1 MNHQASMDSLKA
13 HEIPGRVTIF
23 SGKGGLPA
31 VKVLAADA
39 EAEIYQNGA
48 HIALYQAKGCDPLL
62 FLSGR
67 SHFTPGQP
75 IRGGVPIIFPWFG
88 ARDGHPAHGTARL
101 SQWDLTESIE
111 LPDGS
116 IRVSFHLPDSQ
127 PLAVDF
133 TVIVGSSL
141 VMELAVSNHG
151 ENDATFETCLHTYFE
166 VGDIHQVEVVGLK
179 GATYIDSLTGE
190 THVDPDDILRF
201 TSETDRLYQNTDSTV
216 EILDP
221 TMKRRIT
228 VAKSG
233 SLSTV
238 VWNPWIAKSQRMPD
252 FGDDEWPRMLCVES
266 GNVKADAI
274 TLEPGGRSQ
283 LKVEL
288 ASSPLA

>member
-1 MNHQASMDSLKA
+1 MDASQNHQ
-13 HEIPGRVTIF
+13 IPDKVVRFAGN
-23 SGKGGLPA
+23 GGLPA

-48 HIALYQAKGCDPLL
+48 HVAFYQAKGSDPLL
-62 FLSGR
+62 FLSGK

-75 IRGGVPIIFPWFG
+75 IRGGVPVIFPWFG
-88 ARDGHPAHGTARL
+88 GREGHPAHGTARL

-116 IRVSFHLPDSQ
+116 IRVSFHLPDGG

-133 TVIVGSSL
+133 SVIVGPSL
-141 VMELAVSNHG
+141 VMELVVSNHG
-151 ENDATFETCLHTYFE
+151 EAEATFETCLHTYFA
-166 VGDIHQVEVVGLK
+166 VGDIHQVEVTGLK
-179 GATYIDSLTGE
+179 GASYLDSLTGE
-190 THVDPDDILRF
+190 THLEAQDAIRF
-201 TSETDRLYQNTDSTV
+201 TAETDRLYQNTDATV

-221 TMKRRIT
+221 SMKRRIT

-252 FGDDEWPRMLCVES
+252 FGDDEWPHMLCVES

-274 TLEPGGRSQ
+274 TLEPGERS
-283 LKVEL
+283 LLRVEL
-288 ASSPLA
+288 TSSPLA

>member
-1 MNHQASMDSLKA
+1 MDASQNHQ
-13 HEIPGRVTIF
+13 IPDKVVRF
-23 SGKGGLPA
+23 SGNGGLPA
-31 VKVLAADA
+31 VKIIAAAA
-39 EAEIYQNGA
+39 EAEIYLNGA
-48 HIALYQAKGCDPLL
+48 HVALYQAKGCDPLL
-62 FLSGR
+62 FLSEK

-88 ARDGHPAHGTARL
+88 GREGHPAHGTARL
-101 SQWDLTESIE
+101 TQWDLTESIE

-133 TVIVGSSL
+133 SVIVGPTL
-141 VMELAVSNHG
+141 VMELTVSNQG
-151 ENDATFETCLHTYFE
+151 ETEATFETCLHTYFQ
-166 VGDIHQVEVVGLK
+166 VGDIHQVQVTGLK
-179 GATYIDSLTGE
+179 GASYLDSLTGE
-190 THVDPDDILRF
+190 THLETEDSIRF
-201 TSETDRLYQNTDSTV
+201 TAETDRLYQNTDSTV

-252 FGDDEWPRMLCVES
+252 FGDDEWPHMLCVES
-266 GNVKADAI
+266 GNVKTNAP
-274 TLEPGGRSQ
+274 TLDPGARSQ

-288 ASSPLA
+288 SCEAMG

>member
-1 MNHQASMDSLKA
+1 MDASQNHQ
-13 HEIPGRVTIF
+13 IPDKVIRF
-23 SGKGGLPA
+23 SGNGGLPA
-31 VKVLAADA
+31 VKIIAAAA
-39 EAEIYQNGA
+39 EAEIYQNGG

-62 FLSGR
+62 FLSGK
-67 SHFTPGQP
+67 SHFTAGQP
-75 IRGGVPIIFPWFG
+75 IRGGVPVIFPWFG
-88 ARDGHPAHGTARL
+88 GRDGHPAHGTARL

-116 IRVSFHLPDSQ
+116 IRVSFHLPDSH

-133 TVIVGSSL
+133 TVIVGPSL
-141 VMELAVSNHG
+141 VMELTVSNHG
-151 ENDATFETCLHTYFE
+151 ECDATFETCLHTYFE
-166 VGDIHQVEVVGLK
+166 VGDIHQVEVIGLK
-179 GATYIDSLTGE
+179 GASYLDSLTGE
-190 THVDPDDILRF
+190 THVDPDESLRF
-201 TSETDRLYQNTDSTV
+201 TAETDRLYQNTEATV

-221 TMKRRIT
+221 TRKRRIT

-238 VWNPWIAKSQRMPD
+238 VWNPWIAKAQRMPD

-266 GNVKADAI
+266 GNVKANAV

-288 ASSPLA
+288 TSVPLA